1 MVPIA
6 RRILLKQKSKLII
19 TVSGIGF
26 SIMLMLFIT
35 GIHEGVKTGVTGYV
49 ANSPAQIWLCQKN
62 STNLLRSSSFLNEA
76 IIGDVKNIDGIKS
89 VDRILR
95 IITTAQIHD
104 KPVTL
109 FLFGFRPDSRLG
121 SPKMIEGSSKI
132 KNGEIILDRSFAF
145 KNRLELG
152 DSIKI
157 QDRDLRVA
165 GFCTETNAIVA
176 QFSFTTLH
184 DAQNLIGFPNIIS
197 FVLVVPENNI
207 SDLKLMEVLKEKF
220 DFLSIYTKKEFNKN
234 NLEEMQTGVLPIL
247 WGIGIFAAI
256 SGAAV
261 ISLMLYGSILEKRDE
276 YALLKAIGTSQPQLL
291 FIVGKQSAF
300 IAIIGYVL
308 GLLLY
313 IILSPA
319 IVKIFPELYLSLTWQ
334 AALMVL
340 VASLVI
346 GVFGAII
353 PINKLYGIY
362 PAEVFRA

>member
-35 GIHEGVKTGVTGYV
+35 GIHEGVKAGVTGYV

-62 STNLLRSSSFLNEA
+62 STNLLRSSSFLNES
-76 IIGDVKNIDGIKS
+76 IIGDVKNIDGVKN

-109 FLFGFRPDSRLG
+109 FLFGFRSESRLG

-157 QDRDLRVA
+157 QDRDFRVA

-197 FVLVVPENNI
+197 FVLAEPENNI
-207 SDLKLMEVLKEKF
+207 SDLKLMEILKEKF
-220 DFLSIYTKKEFNKN
+220 DFLSIYTKKEFIKN

-247 WGIGIFAAI
+247 WAIGIFAAI

-276 YALLKAIGTSQPQLL
+276 YALLKAIGTSQSQLL
-291 FIVGKQSAF
+291 LIVGKQSVF

-313 IILSPA
+313 IIISPV
-319 IVKIFPELYLSLTWQ
+319 IVKIFPELYVSLTWQ

-340 VASLVI
+340 VASQVI
-346 GVFGAII
+346 GVLGAII